1 MNNLGWMDG
10 LTFNA
15 FSIPLF
21 SVCETDESFGA
32 SSYKCM
38 IIVTSMKCV
47 CVCVCVCVR
56 ERERE
61 RARNILH
68 LHLAIGQTHS
78 AYFSSYHQ
86 LQLVA
91 YNVSEHD

>member
-1 MNNLGWMDG
+1 MDG

-21 SVCETDESFGA
+21 SVCETDECFGA

-47 CVCVCVCVR
+47 CVCER

-61 RARNILH
+61 RERNILH
-68 LHLAIGQTHS
+68 LHLEIGQTHS

>member
-47 CVCVCVCVR
+47 CVCER

-61 RARNILH
+61 RNILH
-68 LHLAIGQTHS
+68 LHLEIGQTHS

>member
-15 FSIPLF
+15 FSILLF

-38 IIVTSMKCV
+38 IIVTSMNCV
-47 CVCVCVCVR
+47 CVC

>member
-21 SVCETDESFGA
+21 SVCETDECFGA

-47 CVCVCVCVR
+47 CVCVR

-61 RARNILH
+61 RNILH
-68 LHLAIGQTHS
+68 LHLEIGQTHS

>member
-15 FSIPLF
+15 FSIRLF

-47 CVCVCVCVR
+47 CVCER

-61 RARNILH
+61 RNILH
-68 LHLAIGQTHS
+68 LHLEIGQTHS

>member
-15 FSIPLF
+15 FSILLF

-38 IIVTSMKCV
+38 IIVTSMKRV
-47 CVCVCVCVR
+47 CV
-56 ERERE
+56 RERE

-91 YNVSEHD
+91 YSVSEHD